1 MIEEL
6 SDLQITTCSE
16 CGHPAGCVH
25 GDEFELAFPIKL
37 EDVELLKCPKCGH
50 VEPGIFFEALKDAVI
65 FALITKRTRLAGA
78 EVRALRTYM
87 HLDEREFAR
96 KTEISWA
103 QLAKIESGEMEIT
116 LRQNPL
122 IRMLLLGRDSHLG
135 EERLQRFKRGELPK
149 VKVGSSRMQRGPEI
163 IRGR

>member
-1 MIEEL
+1 
-6 SDLQITTCSE
+6 
-16 CGHPAGCVH
+16 
-25 GDEFELAFPIKL
+25 
-37 EDVELLKCPKCGH
+37 
-50 VEPGIFFEALKDAVI
+50 
-65 FALITKRTRLAGA
+65 
-78 EVRALRTYM
+78 M